1 MPFPRHATL
10 FSVPFSANHVAIDA
24 SHHKHLG
31 HGPAHQ
37 GGRASHGQISRLT
50 GLSDVSVLMKTTRG
64 QNMSIKP
71 PFTEIEIKRAT
82 SGFYEGHSMEIA
94 LVSKISMAL
103 LVIWALVWPANAN
116 GILGSLNWRLL
127 EDFNAFY
134 IVIVGFFAF
143 FLFVVAALPQTGR
156 RIMGRPGEAPEF
168 SNFSWFSM
176 MFGAGLG
183 VGLMVFATAEP
194 LGLWGSNP
202 LTVSGQVTGN
212 TEEALQSGYRYTFL
226 HYGFHAWAIYVV
238 TGLSLAY
245 YAYTR
250 DMPLT
255 IRSALTPLFGKYVNG
270 LFGHIVDILGVVA
283 TILGV
288 SVTIGFGVSQFIDG
302 MYAITGME
310 WMMDMTGEAPAPG
323 TVGLIAGLLT
333 IMGMSIISAVS
344 GVGRGVKYL
353 SNLNLVLSIIL
364 LLVFVVFGSFAFA
377 MTTYGSALV
386 DYILHFFQ
394 LSFGPYLPQSQAE
407 FAAALP
413 AEAAPLADSLY
424 AGATNAWGS
433 FEAFQGGLE
442 GEAAALS
449 PAVQQA
455 VYAAGTDG
463 RLFGWQAGWTT
474 FYWAWWIAFSPFVG
488 LFLARISRGR
498 SVREFIVGCVFAP
511 ALVCFAWMTILG
523 GTAIDLELTGGADGA
538 IISASNTAKLFVTLG
553 EMISG
558 GFLSAITIMCVVLI
572 MTFLVT
578 SADSGILVMNTIMSG
593 GDQDTDNKHKVIW
606 GIILTLVI
614 GTLLIAGKNGTG
626 SDPMEALK
634 SAMIIGA
641 LPFTMVMGLM
651 CLSLAKALYRDGLR
665 DKHAASVTAAAE

>member
-1 MPFPRHATL
+1 MKMRCQ
-10 FSVPFSANHVAIDA
+10 SRI
-24 SHHKHLG
+24 LG
-31 HGPAHQ
+31 DFGMRQQAAQLWP
-37 GGRASHGQISRLT
+37 GRG
-50 GLSDVSVLMKTTRG
+50 K
-64 QNMSIKP
+64 MSIKP
-71 PFTEIEIKRAT
+71 PFVELDIKKAE
-82 SGFYEGHSMEIA
+82 SGFYEGYSLPIA
-94 LVSKISMAL
+94 LISKITMTL

-116 GILGSLNWRLL
+116 GTLGSLNWRILA
-127 EDFNAFY
+127 DFNVFY

-143 FLFVVAALPQTGR
+143 FLLVVAVLPQTGKR
-156 RIMGRPGEAPEF
+156 VMGTPERGKEF

-202 LTVSGQVTGN
+202 LVVSGEVEGKTA
-212 TEEALQSGYRYTFL
+212 EALQSGFRYTFL
-226 HYGFHAWAIYVV
+226 HYGFHAWSIYVV

-270 LFGHIVDILGVVA
+270 FFGHIVDVLGVVA

-302 MYAITGME
+302 VYAITGME
-310 WMMDMTGEAPAPG
+310 WLMDMAGDAPKPG
-323 TVGLIAGLLT
+323 TVGLIAGLLV
-333 IMGMSIISAVS
+333 IMSLSILSAVS

-353 SNLNLVLSIIL
+353 SNLNLVLSLIL
-364 LLVFVVFGSFAFA
+364 LMTFVIFGSFMFA
-377 MTTYGSALV
+377 MTTYASAFV
-386 DYILHFFQ
+386 DYILHFAQ
-394 LSFGPYLPQSQAE
+394 LSFGGYAPQSAAT

-413 AEAAPLADSLY
+413 DVAKPLADDLM

-433 FEAFQGGLE
+433 FDAFKGGLE
-442 GEAAALS
+442 GAAAELS
-449 PAVQQA
+449 DDVLQA
-455 VYAAGTDG
+455 AYTAGNEG
-463 RLFGWQAGWTT
+463 RQFGWQSGWTT

-498 SVREFIVGCVFAP
+498 TVREFIIGCVFAP

-523 GTAIDLELTGGADGA
+523 ATAIDLELTGGANGA
-538 IISASNTAKLFVTLG
+538 ILGASNTAKLFVTLG
-553 EMISG
+553 EMLSG
-558 GFLSAITIMCVVLI
+558 GFLTAITIMCVVLI

-593 GDQDTDNKHKVIW
+593 GEQDTGIKHRIVW
-606 GIILTLVI
+606 GVILTLVI
-614 GTLLIAGKNGTG
+614 GTLLVAGKTNGGT
-626 SDPMEALK
+626 DPMEALK

-641 LPFTMVMGLM
+641 LPFTMIMGLM
-651 CLSLAKALYRDGLR
+651 CISLTKALYRDGLR
-665 DKHAASVTAAAE
+665 EKHTASVAAD

>member
-1 MPFPRHATL
+1 
-10 FSVPFSANHVAIDA
+10 
-24 SHHKHLG
+24 
-31 HGPAHQ
+31 
-37 GGRASHGQISRLT
+37 
-50 GLSDVSVLMKTTRG
+50 
-64 QNMSIKP
+64 MSIKP
-71 PFTEIEIKRAT
+71 PFTAVEVKRAA
-82 SGFYEGHSMEIA
+82 SGFYEGHSVEIA
-94 LVSKISMAL
+94 LLSKGIMVA

-116 GILGSLNWRLL
+116 GVLGSLNWQLL

-134 IVIVGFFAF
+134 IIIVGFFAF
-143 FLFVVAALPQTGR
+143 FLFIVAAIPQTGKR
-156 RIMGRPGEAPEF
+156 VMGRPGEGKEF

-202 LTVSGQVTGN
+202 VILAGGAEANS
-212 TEEALQSGYRYTFL
+212 EEALQSGYRYTFA
-226 HYGFHAWAIYVV
+226 HYGFHAWSIYVV

-255 IRSALTPLFGKYVNG
+255 IRSALTPLFGKMMNG
-270 LFGHIVDILGVVA
+270 FLGHVVDVLGVVA

-302 MYAITGME
+302 LYAITGME
-310 WMMDMTGEAPAPG
+310 WIMDMGGEAPAPG
-323 TVGLIAGLLT
+323 TVGLITGLVV
-333 IMGMSIISAVS
+333 IMGLSIISAVS

-353 SNLNLVLSIIL
+353 SNLNLVLSLIL
-364 LLVFVVFGSFAFA
+364 LFTFVIFGSFLFA
-377 MTTYGSALV
+377 MTTYASALV
-386 DYILHFFQ
+386 DYILHFVS
-394 LSFGPYLPQSQAE
+394 LSFAAYGPQAAPD

-413 AEAAPLADSLY
+413 AEAAPYADALR
-424 AGATNAWGS
+424 AGATNPWGS
-433 FEAFQGGLE
+433 FDAFRSGLE

-449 PAVQQA
+449 DEVLQA
-455 VYAAGTDG
+455 AYSAGEPG

-498 SVREFIVGCVFAP
+498 SVREFIIGCVFCP

-523 GTAIDLELTGGADGA
+523 GTAIDLEMTGGAEGA
-538 IISASNTAKLFVTLG
+538 IIGASNTAKLFVTLG
-553 EMISG
+553 EMLSG
-558 GFLSAITIMCVVLI
+558 GFLSLITIMCVVLI
-572 MTFLVT
+572 LTFLVT

-593 GDQDTDNKHKVIW
+593 GDQDIGNKHKIVW
-606 GIILTLVI
+606 GLILTAVI
-614 GTLLIAGKNGTG
+614 GTLLVAGKTAGG
-626 SDPMEALK
+626 ADPMEALR

-651 CLSLAKALYRDGLR
+651 CIALAKALYRDGIR
-665 DKHAASVTAAAE
+665 DKAGVGSTKAAE

>member
-1 MPFPRHATL
+1 
-10 FSVPFSANHVAIDA
+10 
-24 SHHKHLG
+24 
-31 HGPAHQ
+31 
-37 GGRASHGQISRLT
+37 
-50 GLSDVSVLMKTTRG
+50 
-64 QNMSIKP
+64 MSIKP
-71 PFTEIEIKRAT
+71 PFTAVEVKRSA
-82 SGFYEGHSMEIA
+82 SGFYEGHSVEIA
-94 LVSKISMAL
+94 LLSKGIMVAL
-103 LVIWALVWPANAN
+103 VVWALIWPANAN
-116 GILGSLNWRLL
+116 GVLGSLNWRLL

-134 IVIVGFFAF
+134 IVIVGLFAF
-143 FLFVVAALPQTGR
+143 FLFVLAALPQTGK
-156 RIMGRPGEAPEF
+156 RIMGRPGEGTEF

-202 LTVSGQVTGN
+202 LVVAGEVPGN
-212 TEEALQSGYRYTFL
+212 TEEALQSAYRYTFA

-255 IRSALTPLFGKYVNG
+255 IRSALTPLFGRFMNG
-270 LFGHIVDILGVVA
+270 FLGHVVDVLGVVA

-310 WMMDMTGEAPAPG
+310 WMMDMTGDAPAPG
-323 TVGLIAGLLT
+323 TVGLIAGLVV
-333 IMGMSIISAVS
+333 IMGLSIVSAVS

-353 SNLNLVLSIIL
+353 SNLNLVLSLIL
-364 LLVFVVFGSFAFA
+364 LFTFVIFGSFLFA
-377 MTTYGSALV
+377 MTTYATALV
-386 DYILHFFQ
+386 DYILNFIS
-394 LSFGPYLPQSQAE
+394 LSFGAYGPQSSAA

-413 AEAAPLADSLY
+413 ADAAPYADALRG
-424 AGATNAWGS
+424 GATNAWGS
-433 FEAFQGGLE
+433 FEGFRSGLE
-442 GEAAALS
+442 GEAANL
-449 PAVQQA
+449 PDDVLQA
-455 VYAAGTDG
+455 AYAAGEPG
-463 RLFGWQAGWTT
+463 RQFGWQAGWTT

-498 SVREFIVGCVFAP
+498 TVREFIVGCLFAP

-523 GTAIDLELTGGADGA
+523 GTAIDLELTGAAEGT
-538 IISASNTAKLFVTLG
+538 IIGASNTAKLFVTLG
-553 EMISG
+553 EMLSG
-558 GFLSAITIMCVVLI
+558 GLLSALTIMCVILI

-593 GDQDTDNKHKVIW
+593 GDQNVGNKHKIVW
-606 GIILTLVI
+606 GLILTAVI
-614 GTLLIAGKNGTG
+614 GTLLIAGKTNGG

-651 CLSLAKALYRDGLR
+651 CVSLVKALYRDSRR
-665 DKHAASVTAAAE
+665 DKFEAAAAAPAE